1 VRERV
6 GRVGRDRRLVVSE
19 RRGVK
24 ERCEEGCES
33 VRLRGEKVNRK
44 VGSVRVQRR

>member
-24 ERCEEGCES
+24 ERCKDGCES
-33 VRLRGEKVNRK
+33 VRFRGEKLNMK
-44 VGSVRVQRR
+44 VGSVSVQWR